1 MAWGKPKRKLSKKF
15 VFYGSWWWGQRSL
28 YQGSCLHS
36 VRSKAAEEMGLETGA
51 KDCGSIPHPRV
62 WWNQWP
68 LRKQQELIYD
78 NRLRTEHT
86 PVSKAWHVINNGNR
100 ENMSS
105 VGNNYTDVHFNNK
118 SVSDWQCSIPPLR
131 DVCGSIGSC
140 CTAILIHLKLN
151 ILLLFMHR
159 HVISNLLDFLSS
171 VKDCISK
178 PVLSKNNIGPHW
190 ISLYNDFVKTNVFV
204 FHKKS
209 HTGL

>member
-1 MAWGKPKRKLSKKF
+1 
-15 VFYGSWWWGQRSL
+15 
-28 YQGSCLHS
+28 
-36 VRSKAAEEMGLETGA
+36 
-51 KDCGSIPHPRV
+51 
-62 WWNQWP
+62 
-68 LRKQQELIYD
+68 
-78 NRLRTEHT
+78 
-86 PVSKAWHVINNGNR
+86 
-100 ENMSS
+100 MSS

-171 VKDCISK
+171 VKDCILK